1 MILRI
6 LQNLFRFLILVFIQV
21 FILNQIVLPGDL
33 NAYINP
39 NIYVLFLLMLP
50 IQINRLLLLFIC
62 FLCGLSIDIFMS
74 TAGLHASACL
84 FIGLV
89 RPGLINLVIS
99 RESNDNNIELSMSG
113 MGIQSFLIYA
123 SVLIV
128 VHHFALM
135 LLEAFNFLHFL
146 NLLLRVVTASLST
159 IILITLSQLLII
171 RNR

>member
-1 MILRI
+1 MIIRT
-6 LQNLFRFLILVFIQV
+6 LQNLLRFLILVFIQV

-50 IQINRLLLLFIC
+50 IQINRLLLLVIC

-84 FIGLV
+84 FVGLI

-99 RESNDNNIELSMSG
+99 RESNDNNVELSMSG

-128 VHHFALM
+128 VHHFSLM

-159 IILITLSQLLII
+159 IILIALSQLLII